1 MLCFA
6 WIAVYKQCQV
16 VVLCSLD
23 IGMQRGRAKGAK
35 TIDEDGWI

>member
-1 MLCFA
+1 M
-6 WIAVYKQCQV
+6 YKQCQV

-23 IGMQRGRAKGAK
+23 IGMQRGRAK